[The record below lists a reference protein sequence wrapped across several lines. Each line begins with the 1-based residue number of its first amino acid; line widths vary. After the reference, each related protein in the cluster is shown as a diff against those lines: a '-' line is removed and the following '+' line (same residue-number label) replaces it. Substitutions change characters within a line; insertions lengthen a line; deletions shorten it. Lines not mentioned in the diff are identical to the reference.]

1 MATRTL
7 TLADLG
13 YTGSA
18 GTTAVSVTGTST
30 QTVATIALGAQHC
43 LDFTV
48 HITHSSGIQACK
60 ILLMDNGTT
69 AYCTEYAVMYSGS
82 SLGSFSCTTSGS
94 NILLQFTPTNSSTS
108 VIRYLLE
115 SVV

>member
-1 MATRTL
+1 
-7 TLADLG
+7 
-13 YTGSA
+13 
-18 GTTAVSVTGTST
+18 
-30 QTVATIALGAQHC
+30 
-43 LDFTV
+43 
-48 HITHSSGIQACK
+48 
-60 ILLMDNGTT
+60 MDNGST

-82 SLGSFSCTTSGS
+82 SLGSFSCTTSGG